1 MTGTPVQY
9 IHYMPYGELLVYQT
23 LTDYDE
29 RFKFTGKEHDD
40 ETGYDFFGARYHAS
54 ALPSW
59 LSVDPLADK
68 YPGISPYAYC
78 SWDPINKIDPDGRD
92 EFEVNW
98 NPEANKVTIKQIKN
112 ENYDQFHIV
121 DADGDRIASSN
132 KYDYRTITNL
142 RSGKWGESNLSL
154 FDVKGDDNAED
165 LFRFLGSNFTEEK
178 GTPLEWSRVMVGT
191 SNSGR
196 NIIGTSMK
204 KNATGVGHYIM
215 FNGYTI
221 RGVDHNHPNG
231 TGPSNPDIN
240 NALFYNLKFPRAILR
255 VYANGEYFPYSEN
268 TPKRS
273 VIGVELKEIEVI
285 GRKK

>member
-1 MTGTPVQY
+1 MMKSYTCILFIALSLARVCVYAQTP
-9 IHYMPYGELLVYQT
+9 
-23 LTDYDE
+23 
-29 RFKFTGKEHDD
+29 
-40 ETGYDFFGARYHAS
+40 YDFFGARNYSS
-54 ALPSW
+54 AITSW

-68 YPGISPYAYC
+68 YPNISPYAYC

-132 KYDYRTITNL
+132 KYDYRTITKL
-142 RSGKWGESNLSL
+142 RSGKWGKSNLSL

-165 LFRFLGSNFTEEK
+165 LFRFFGSNFTEEK

-204 KNATGVGHYIM
+204 KDATGVGHYIL

-231 TGPSNPDIN
+231 TGPSNTDID
-240 NALFYNLKFPRAILR
+240 NALLYNSKFPRAILR
-255 VYANGEYFPYSEN
+255 VYANGEYFPYNEN
-268 TPKRS
+268 TPKRP
-273 VIGVELKEIEVI
+273 VIGVELKEVEVI